1 MNSYVIVSVK
11 FYILIYS
18 FLLIEIIFKNIIIK
32 AYAFNS
38 IQSWLNVSG
47 MIDFTH
53 ENLDGVGFGLTVTS
67 NDKNDNRWLII
78 TAEYQ

>member
-1 MNSYVIVSVK
+1 MLNFIYL
-11 FYILIYS
+11 YIFIS
-18 FLLIEIIFKNIIIK
+18 SDRNNFKNIIIK